1 MVDQFLT
8 EERKIKLQHAAA
20 NSQLNAAVVLENVHD
35 PHNIGAVLRSCDS
48 VGIRDVFVLYN
59 EESENAR
66 KLSVGLNSSSGALKW
81 VRVHFYEDTNKCMLE
96 VKKRY
101 GLVAGTHLSEKSVP
115 LYDMDLTSS
124 IAFVFGN
131 ERDGIS
137 NKVKSFLDTNFI
149 IPQFG
154 MVQSLNIS
162 VACAVTVFEMA
173 RQRMLHGM
181 YNSVYQTDNNLHKNL
196 YEGFIENHYNS
207 LKSKSRV

>member
-1 MVDQFLT
+1 MVDRFLT
-8 EERKIKLQHAAA
+8 EERKIKLQHAVA
-20 NSQLNAAVVLENVHD
+20 NSQLNAAIVLENVHD

-59 EESENAR
+59 EDSENAR

-81 VRVHFYEDTNKCMLE
+81 VNVHFYDDTDTCMSA
-96 VKKRY
+96 VRNRY
-101 GLVAGTHLSEKSVP
+101 KLIAGTHLSEESVS
-115 LYDMDLTSS
+115 LYEMDLTNSV
-124 IAFVFGN
+124 AFVFGN

-137 NKVKSFLDTNFI
+137 NNVKPYLDTNFV

-173 RQRMLHGM
+173 RQRLLSGM
-181 YNSVYQTDNNLHKNL
+181 YDPVFNPDNINHKNL
-196 YEGFIENHYNS
+196 YEGLIENHYNS
-207 LKSKSRV
+207 LKSKTRV